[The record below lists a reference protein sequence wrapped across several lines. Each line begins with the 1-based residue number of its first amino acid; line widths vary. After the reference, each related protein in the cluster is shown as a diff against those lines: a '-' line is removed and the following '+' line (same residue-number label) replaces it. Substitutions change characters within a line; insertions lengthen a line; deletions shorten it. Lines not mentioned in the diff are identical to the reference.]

1 MAFLGRG
8 NMPSINSNNNI
19 DGDQDNNSGNWN
31 QED

>member
-8 NMPSINSNNNI
+8 NMPLINSNNNI